1 MIRTF
6 IISDTHIDHKNIIP
20 YENRPFL
27 NLDQMKK
34 EIIKNWNSIVTNEDK
49 VFHLGDVCF
58 GNKEVAKDFVS
69 KLNGKKYLIMGNHD
83 KSHSVKWWLDSGFI
97 WVSKYPIL
105 YRNFYILSHEP
116 IYINS
121 WIPMINVHGHMHSK
135 KMESSQYINISCEC
149 VNYMPV
155 DFEEI
160 KKSSTALI
168 EAIRL
173 KLPSNNREGDV

>member
-1 MIRTF
+1 
-6 IISDTHIDHKNIIP
+6 
-20 YENRPFL
+20 
-27 NLDQMKK
+27 
-34 EIIKNWNSIVTNEDK
+34 
-49 VFHLGDVCF
+49 
-58 GNKEVAKDFVS
+58 
-69 KLNGKKYLIMGNHD
+69 
-83 KSHSVKWWLDSGFI
+83 
-97 WVSKYPIL
+97 
-105 YRNFYILSHEP
+105 
-116 IYINS
+116 
-121 WIPMINVHGHMHSK
+121 MHSK